1 MAKIPLPPKVTIG
14 PFEVELITIPHE
26 VAYESSDYQ
35 GSFVSKPPLKIYLD
49 DEIIK
54 MGGKDAINVVIHEVI
69 HVGYYQYHLKDKDE
83 ETLVNSMANFFTELL
98 ARSEL
103 KEWIVDNVKN
113 KN

>member
-1 MAKIPLPPKVTIG
+1 MVKISLPSKVNIG

-49 DEIIK
+49 DEIIQ
-54 MGGKDAINVVIHEVI
+54 MGGRDAINVVIHELI

-83 ETLVNSMANFFTELL
+83 ETLVNSLANFLTELL
-98 ARSEL
+98 CRSEV
-103 KEWIVDNVKN
+103 KNWIVENMRN
-113 KN
+113 KK